1 MNKEVTQLIETLH
14 PLERAVLPVL
24 KDDIDLN
31 DIVRLTNLKEVEAMR
46 ALQWLENKNV
56 LKIKQE
62 LKEVISLDKN
72 GELYLEIGLPERRF
86 LKSLGEEATIE
97 EIKQKSSLGDDEIN
111 ICIGILKQ
119 RVAISLSQDRKIKIL
134 PQGRNYLQKETL
146 EESFLKNL
154 PLEVSKLTDE
164 QRFAYSELKKRKQI
178 IKTDL
183 VKIRRIEL
191 TSLGEELLKVKLD
204 TKNIIDV
211 LTPAII
217 RDNSWKGKRFRRYD
231 IKINVPKINYGRRH
245 FVKEVIEYVKRI
257 WLDLGFKEMQGPL
270 LESAFWN
277 FDALFVPQDHPAREL
292 QDTFFVS
299 GKGNLPDKKLVNAI
313 KNVHEN
319 GGNTGSSGWQYK
331 WSEEDAK
338 KLVLRTHTTSL
349 SARTLAQLKKEDLP
363 AKFFAV
369 GRCFRNETMDF
380 SHLFE
385 FNQTE
390 GIVVDENANFK
401 NLLGYLREFA
411 NKMGYTKIR
420 FRPAYF
426 PYTEMSVEGDVY
438 DPVRKKWLEVIAA
451 GIFRPEVVKPLL
463 GFDVPVL
470 AWGPGLDRMITGAYE
485 IKDIRELYTNDLKQ
499 LREIKAWLR

>member
-1 MNKEVTQLIETLH
+1 MNKEVTNLIETLH

-24 KDDIDLN
+24 KNDIDLN
-31 DIVRLTNLKEVEAMR
+31 EIVKLTNLKEVEAMR
-46 ALQWLENKNV
+46 ALQWLENKDV

-62 LKEVISLDKN
+62 LKEIISLDKN
-72 GELYLEIGLPERRF
+72 GDLYLKIGLPERRF
-86 LKSLGEEATIE
+86 LEALGEEATIE
-97 EIKQKSSLGDDEIN
+97 EIKQKSSLREDEIN
-111 ICIGILKQ
+111 ICLGLLKQ
-119 RVAISLSQDRKIKIL
+119 RMAISISPDRKIKTL
-134 PQGRNYLQKETL
+134 PQGKNYLQKQTL
-146 EESFLKNL
+146 EEGFLKSL
-154 PLEVSKLTDE
+154 PLDVSKLTDE

-183 VKIRRIEL
+183 IKIRRVEL
-191 TSLGEELLKVKLD
+191 TKLGEELLKLKLD
-204 TKNIIDV
+204 TKNVIDV

-217 RDNSWKGKRFRRYD
+217 KSGSWKDKKFRRYD

-245 FVKEVIEYVKRI
+245 FVKEVIDYVKRI

-299 GKGNLPDKKLVNAI
+299 GKSSLPDKKLVNAV

-319 GGNTGSSGWQYK
+319 GGNTGSTGWQYK

-363 AKFFAV
+363 AKFFSV
-369 GRCFRNETMDF
+369 GRCFRNETLDW

-385 FNQTE
+385 FNQVE
-390 GIVVDENANFK
+390 GIVVDPDANFK
-401 NLLGYLREFA
+401 NLIGYLKEFY
-411 NKMGYTKIR
+411 NKMGYKQVRI
-420 FRPAYF
+420 RPAYF
-426 PYTEMSVEGDVY
+426 PYTEMSCEVDVFH
-438 DPVRKKWLEVIAA
+438 PKKKKWLELGGA

-463 GFDVPVL
+463 GEDIPVL
-470 AWGPGLDRMITGAYE
+470 AWGLGFARIIPEYYDIH
-485 IKDIRELYTNDLKQ
+485 DIRDLYTNDLKQ